1 MNHAAEKHHNQV
13 HWDAMVP
20 RWKTWVKRLGPPSQV
35 VSEHLLAQSGV
46 GPGARVL
53 DLATGLGEPAFTFAR
68 RVGPQGAVL
77 GVDQASQM
85 IAAAREQARDLDL
98 PQLRFEVQDIE
109 ALQLQAE
116 APFDAIVSR
125 WGLMFCAD
133 LQATLD
139 QFPPLLKPGGCLVAA
154 VWGPAE
160 RVPMLSLAAAVL
172 KATLDRDIRPPGPG
186 PFDLADPALLET
198 ALGRAGFQAPVWE
211 SVSVSFFCDSAA
223 DYLQARAG
231 SSQPLEQALAEMS
244 AAERQRFDTAL
255 AAALEPWRQDQG
267 YLLVNEA
274 RCLRAVLSSIS
285 SE

>member
-1 MNHAAEKHHNQV
+1 MNHAAEKSQNQA

-20 RWKTWVKRLGPPSQV
+20 RWKTWVKRLGPPSQA
-35 VSEHLLAQSGV
+35 VSEHLLVQSGV

-53 DLATGLGEPAFTFAR
+53 DLATGLGEPAFSFAR

-77 GVDQASQM
+77 AVDQASEM
-85 IAAAREQARDLDL
+85 IASAREQALELDL
-98 PQLRFEVQDIE
+98 PQLRFAVQDIE

-133 LQATLD
+133 LHATLA
-139 QFPPLLKPGGCLVAA
+139 QLPPLLKPGGRLVAA

-172 KATLDRDIRPPGPG
+172 KSTLDRDIRPPGPG
-186 PFDLADPALLET
+186 PFDLADPALLEA
-198 ALGRAGFQAPVWE
+198 ALAQAGFQPPVWE
-211 SVSVSFFCDSAA
+211 NVSVSLFCDSAA

-231 SSQPLEQALAEMS
+231 SSQPLEQALADMS
-244 AAERQRFDTAL
+244 AAERQRFDAAL
-255 AAALEPWRQDQG
+255 EAALEPWRHEQG

-274 RCLRAVLSSIS
+274 RCLRAELSSIS
-285 SE
+285 CV